1 MRHYSN
7 NKCMHAMH
15 PAYIKINLSEKGEKM
30 RDGSQIYVWDLFVR
44 GAHWALVLLF
54 IFAYATGDARGPLHR
69 YVGYTILLLVVLR
82 LLWGVVG
89 SKHALFSD
97 FVCSPVKA
105 FAYLKDLASGKAQY
119 YRGHNPA
126 AAWMILFLLTSSLVA
141 CVSGLM
147 TCSSRGIADVG
158 SGETLSFV
166 GSAYADDDGKREHQ
180 RKYKRHGGNFRS
192 EERDDDASGG
202 IWKEIH
208 EFSTTFL
215 IFLIVLHTLGVAA
228 SSRVHNENLLR
239 SMITGK
245 KDIHVA

>member
-1 MRHYSN
+1 
-7 NKCMHAMH
+7 MHA
-15 PAYIKINLSEKGEKM
+15 AL
-30 RDGSQIYVWDLFVR
+30 QIYVWDRFVR
-44 GAHWALVLLF
+44 GVHWAMVLLL
-54 IFAYATGDARGPLHR
+54 IVAYVTGDARGPLHR
-69 YVGYTILLLVVLR
+69 YVGYTILLLVILR
-82 LLWGVVG
+82 LFWGVLG

-97 FVCSPVKA
+97 FVCSPLKA
-105 FAYLKDLASGKAQY
+105 FVYLKDLATGKAQY

-147 TCSSRGIADVG
+147 ICSSKGIADVG
-158 SGETLSFV
+158 SGETVSFV
-166 GSAYADDDGKREHQ
+166 GSAYADDDGKRDHQ
-180 RKYKRHGGNFRS
+180 KKNKRHGGNFRAK
-192 EERDDDASGG
+192 EKDDDANEG

-215 IFLIVLHTLGVAA
+215 LFLIVLHTLGVAA
-228 SSRVHNENLLR
+228 SSRMHNENLVR

>member
-1 MRHYSN
+1 
-7 NKCMHAMH
+7 
-15 PAYIKINLSEKGEKM
+15 M
-30 RDGSQIYVWDLFVR
+30 RDASQIYVWDRFVR

-54 IFAYATGDARGPLHR
+54 IFAYATGDSRGPLHR

-82 LLWGVVG
+82 LCWGVVG

-97 FVCSPVKA
+97 FVCSPRKA
-105 FAYLKDLASGKAQY
+105 FAYLKDLATGKAQY

-126 AAWMILFLLTSSLVA
+126 AAWMILFLLTSSLAA
-141 CVSGLM
+141 CASGLM
-147 TCSSRGIADVG
+147 ACSSRGNSDVG
-158 SGETLSFV
+158 NGETLSFI
-166 GSAYADDDGKREHQ
+166 GSAYADDDGKRDHQ
-180 RKYKRHGGNFRS
+180 KKNKRHGGKFRS
-192 EERDDDASGG
+192 EEKDDDANDT

-215 IFLIVLHTLGVAA
+215 LFLIVLHTLGVAA
-228 SSRVHNENLLR
+228 SSRMHNENLVR